1 MKIGIDARIISDQVT
16 GIGRYTS
23 SLTSA
28 LTSYPS
34 EFILYSSSHVDEK
47 YWQQSNVTL
56 ATNSLNSR
64 ALKMI
69 WSQTLM
75 PIRAAA
81 DEIDI
86 FWGPSH
92 RLPTCLARN
101 ITKVVTIH
109 DLVWRK
115 TPETMRPL
123 SKFWKAS

>member
-86 FWGPSH
+86 FGAIASTTY
-92 RLPTCLARN
+92 LSARN
-101 ITKVVTIH
+101 ITKVVI
-109 DLVWRK
+109 VQI
-115 TPETMRPL
+115 
-123 SKFWKAS
+123 